1 MTGVQQKERG
11 AGVCKR
17 RQLARIETAPSAQH
31 QKPRSCRRHFP
42 RPSCQPA
49 ARSADLL
56 LPSRAARLDRSIPL
70 LIAHATA
77 ASNGTAS
84 CSDRAS
90 RSFAAGCAPRHA
102 WASAEQLDRRQ
113 TVDRR
118 TRQDNRR
125 RSLPTVFRETK
136 PASQSHCHLHS
147 YFLRLPAKQLLF
159 NCCPKM
165 PTYEADT
172 CMQNTASITA

>member
-1 MTGVQQKERG
+1 MRRYIDNCDTHGCHCCNSALSREGWLVRG
-11 AGVCKR
+11 HCSLRGDRFSVR
-17 RQLARIETAPSAQH
+17 GLN
-31 QKPRSCRRHFP
+31 
-42 RPSCQPA
+42 
-49 ARSADLL
+49 DLL

-77 ASNGTAS
+77 ASNWTAS

-159 NCCPKM
+159 NCCPQM
-165 PTYEADT
+165 PTDEADN
-172 CMQNTASITA
+172 CMQNTASITAQYG